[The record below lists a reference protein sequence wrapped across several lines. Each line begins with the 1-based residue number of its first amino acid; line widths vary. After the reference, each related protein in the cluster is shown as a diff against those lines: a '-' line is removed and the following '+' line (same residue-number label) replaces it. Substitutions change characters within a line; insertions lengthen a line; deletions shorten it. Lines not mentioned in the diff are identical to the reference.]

1 MDMVFCINFD
11 PGYGRA
17 GDTASDCSLRGVED
31 RNPKLLRKLHAFRHP
46 IRPGHPAKQ
55 PTASLYKGSL
65 PGPPGAAA
73 REAGVCSVSINHRLR
88 ATRMVWMQTGQLEE
102 ACRGRDFVQG
112 WERHFL
118 CRYMHAVHPL
128 HVTPELV
135 GNLAQQPP
143 ADVRRSALGLDISL
157 LSLLMLTSREILVER
172 IRQPNVSTDVQRDL
186 GARPASLLSK
196 RQNEG

>member
-46 IRPGHPAKQ
+46 SDLVIRPNSPPPACIR
-55 PTASLYKGSL
+55 ALY
-65 PGPPGAAA
+65 PGPGAAA
-73 REAGVCSVSINHRLR
+73 REAGVRPVSINHRLR

-172 IRQPNVSTDVQRDL
+172 IRQPNVSTDVRRDL
-186 GARPASLLSK
+186 GARPAGLLSK